1 MVLPFFLPSLCG
13 SRASE
18 VGATCLTRRSPASFN
33 RRYSLVRVQDSL
45 KPPLLPGSF
54 LLRRHRRP
62 LTRPLSR
69 FYSLFAI
76 SSAATF
82 SASLL
87 DHSMLSKYMNIIS
100 SLVIFETLHE
110 GVPIAQ
116 FNGMISMMSIQRG
129 ADPLINPH
137 FRAAAAVTDP
147 VCR

>member
-1 MVLPFFLPSLCG
+1 MRRRPFQISPSFSCLICDGPSFLSSLALWQQG
-13 SRASE
+13 E

-33 RRYSLVRVQDSL
+33 RRYSLVVRVQDSL

-54 LLRRHRRP
+54 LLRRRR
-62 LTRPLSR
+62 RPLSR
-69 FYSLFAI
+69 FYSLFAP

-116 FNGMISMMSIQRG
+116 FKGMISKLVHDVNPARRG
-129 ADPLINPH
+129 SAH
-137 FRAAAAVTDP
+137 
-147 VCR
+147 